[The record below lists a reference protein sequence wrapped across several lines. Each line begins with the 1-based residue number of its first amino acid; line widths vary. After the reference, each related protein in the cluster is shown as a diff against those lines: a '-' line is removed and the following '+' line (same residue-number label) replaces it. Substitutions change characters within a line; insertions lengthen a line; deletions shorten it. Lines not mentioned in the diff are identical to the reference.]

1 MNLLVRLRTDE
12 IATKGGWRKLP
23 VSGRRRAG
31 HNLEGRDNRSQ
42 SEKGGTTSHKRRK
55 RQENKKNQNFTNCSW
70 FISTCWHVPS
80 WLRVW
85 IRPSQRVWLQDSRDR
100 GVLQICCDCVS
111 CPFLGSSVGIFH
123 LFSPQQCVPP
133 KGRGWLQERDRIR
146 GDSLAAKNES
156 DSSTTHYYNS
166 NTPENN
172 SNHLRD
178 WLQSV
183 FISLKILE
191 LGDLLLER
199 DPSLGRGKIT

>member
-1 MNLLVRLRTDE
+1 M
-12 IATKGGWRKLP
+12 
-23 VSGRRRAG
+23 GRY
-31 HNLEGRDNRSQ
+31 
-42 SEKGGTTSHKRRK
+42 
-55 RQENKKNQNFTNCSW
+55 
-70 FISTCWHVPS
+70 STAV
-80 WLRVW
+80 
-85 IRPSQRVWLQDSRDR
+85 RPSQCGWLQD
-100 GVLQICCDCVS
+100 
-111 CPFLGSSVGIFH
+111 
-123 LFSPQQCVPP
+123 
-133 KGRGWLQERDRIR
+133 RDRIR

-156 DSSTTHYYNS
+156 DSSTTHYYYS